1 MLGPKDTRP
10 GTPDYPLPLGLA
22 LLEDLRGN
30 VTLDLPVS
38 GRLDASAV
46 QVGGLVGKAVG
57 GLFAKV
63 VTSPFALIG
72 GIVGLVTPDDPAVQ
86 LVAFAPGETRL
97 NPAAQER
104 LKRIAKAL
112 ESRPKIRIELIGMYE
127 PASDTRGLKR
137 QRVLRKVLAR
147 AGKNA
152 GASLKP
158 AEYER
163 LLRQVYKASS
173 AGKNGNEEPDV
184 MEQRLQAREN
194 VGKADLEALARS
206 RAEQVRTF
214 LLRQSPGLAKR
225 VSVAVKGGSPLV
237 RAGTAQVE
245 LLLR

>member
-1 MLGPKDTRP
+1 
-10 GTPDYPLPLGLA
+10 
-22 LLEDLRGN
+22 
-30 VTLDLPVS
+30 
-38 GRLDASAV
+38 
-46 QVGGLVGKAVG
+46 
-57 GLFAKV
+57 
-63 VTSPFALIG
+63 
-72 GIVGLVTPDDPAVQ
+72 
-86 LVAFAPGETRL
+86 
-97 NPAAQER
+97 
-104 LKRIAKAL
+104 
-112 ESRPKIRIELIGMYE
+112 MYE

-152 GASLKP
+152 EASLKP

-206 RAEQVRTF
+206 RAEQVRAF